1 MKQIHY
7 LFKNNSYGR
16 RHKSFEV
23 DTVNSR
29 YRKRLPYS
37 KVCFKVVTMCLLGV
51 GTVARL
57 KSLAT
62 NQYARENGIVSSATS
77 ENTSVRIVPTDSSPL

>member
-1 MKQIHY
+1 MVVLSQ
-7 LFKNNSYGR
+7 R
-16 RHKSFEV
+16 RAKLITSKLHPFLL
-23 DTVNSR
+23 TNSR

-62 NQYARENGIVSSATS
+62 NQYATENGIVSFATN
-77 ENTSVRIVPTDSSPL
+77 ENTSVRIVPTDNLPL